1 MTDIFST
8 YYNSYYPIRNNPYK
22 KEKIITQNITTEI
35 NSDLTEKKLSSYG
48 IYLSQNNFFLL
59 SKKEKLPQIPIIINN
74 NSNDTLK
81 EESKNDLKDA
91 KENDNNN
98 SNKGLTDIDKE
109 HKDNNNSTNYK
120 NDKIKKRKEYLK
132 LRTELIDFNNSK
144 DYKATHYDSKQ
155 NAKRN
160 KTYSNNLYK
169 KISNNRYKY
178 YKEDKK
184 EKEENNKKAEKIVN
198 ELLSL
203 STKRDIKNYY
213 IKKDLEN
220 NKKEEFNPNNIF
232 FDESYQV
239 IDPMS
244 YIKYNLI
251 ANPKKSGIFKS
262 LDTQLMIFGSEKYR
276 NNLLD
281 GVNDYKSNVLKY
293 TELKGP
299 TGYDK
304 NRIEEKKRKN
314 IIKKMNNNF
323 LEKRGMVFTS
333 QNFKKIKNKKKIFH
347 FEYDENYKNLKK
359 LFNKDIDRY
368 ENEIAKNILKK
379 KNLKSVTKKDIKIMN
394 NLDSDAELIIRG
406 NDDIIKFSKKFL
418 SFDEKLKK
426 LYNKT
431 LETTGYLFKRT
442 KQYQKIKTKI
452 DQLYKIE

>member
-1 MTDIFST
+1 MSL
-8 YYNSYYPIRNNPYK
+8 IR
-22 KEKIITQNITTEI
+22 KETLNLELGKNRNIEI
-35 NSDLTEKKLSSYG
+35 NIKKNIQSEYEMDG
-48 IYLSQNNFFLL
+48 
-59 SKKEKLPQIPIIINN
+59 
-74 NSNDTLK
+74 
-81 EESKNDLKDA
+81 
-91 KENDNNN
+91 
-98 SNKGLTDIDKE
+98 
-109 HKDNNNSTNYK
+109 
-120 NDKIKKRKEYLK
+120 KIKKFNGK
-132 LRTELIDFNNSK
+132 LRM
-144 DYKATHYDSKQ
+144 
-155 NAKRN
+155 
-160 KTYSNNLYK
+160 
-169 KISNNRYKY
+169 
-178 YKEDKK
+178 
-184 EKEENNKKAEKIVN
+184 EENNKKAEKIVN

-299 TGYDK
+299 AGYDK